1 MPRRVAGELE
11 LLLKRMHLLSAD
23 VPLLR
28 LSTTKRIQN
37 SEEQAYSGVY
47 MKKSYKNI
55 FGDRIVITT
64 TKRQVFWITL
74 KMLSYLITKVNCFR
88 TFPGRQH
95 TFPVLHTLVLFSLRA
110 ITHVT
115 FNYRQITSL

>member
-1 MPRRVAGELE
+1 MPRRVAGQLV

-23 VPLLR
+23 VPLL

-55 FGDRIVITT
+55 LVIEL
-64 TKRQVFWITL
+64 W
-74 KMLSYLITKVNCFR
+74 
-88 TFPGRQH
+88 
-95 TFPVLHTLVLFSLRA
+95 
-110 ITHVT
+110 
-115 FNYRQITSL
+115 

>member
-1 MPRRVAGELE
+1 MPRRVAGQLE

-37 SEEQAYSGVY
+37 SEEHAYSGVY

-55 FGDRIVITT
+55 LVIEL
-64 TKRQVFWITL
+64 W
-74 KMLSYLITKVNCFR
+74 
-88 TFPGRQH
+88 
-95 TFPVLHTLVLFSLRA
+95 
-110 ITHVT
+110 
-115 FNYRQITSL
+115 